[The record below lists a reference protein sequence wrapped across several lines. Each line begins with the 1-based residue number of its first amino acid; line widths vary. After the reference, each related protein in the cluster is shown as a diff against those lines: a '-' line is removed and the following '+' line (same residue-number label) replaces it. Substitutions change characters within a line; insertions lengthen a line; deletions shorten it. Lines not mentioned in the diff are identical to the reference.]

1 MVIELI
7 EQIVVIDS
15 VEGFIKINEHFTRK
29 QLLIHV
35 CLYIA
40 NNVQY
45 CVLGWMPLTKAMFWG
60 LQKFMFL
67 HVEVVYIVSSSL
79 LNTGIILA
87 ILSFDR

>member
-45 CVLGWMPLTKAMFWG
+45 CVLG
-60 LQKFMFL
+60 
-67 HVEVVYIVSSSL
+67 
-79 LNTGIILA
+79 
-87 ILSFDR
+87 